1 MSNINKVNIAQKMA
15 LFSEHW
21 SPKIVGE
28 LDNYH
33 IKAVKFVG
41 DFVWHHHED
50 TDEMFLVIDGSFT
63 MKLRDGDI
71 HIQQGEFIIIP
82 KGVEHRPVAEEQVD
96 IMLFEPASTH
106 NTGDNLKSQ
115 LSQEKIELLE
125 TQDKI

>member
-82 KGVEHRPVAEEQVD
+82 KGVEHCPSATEEVQVL
-96 IMLFEPASTH
+96 LFEKAGTV
-106 NTGDNLKSQ
+106 NTGNATDSEKTVTELEQ
-115 LSQEKIELLE
+115 L
-125 TQDKI
+125 

>member
-1 MSNINKVNIAQKMA
+1 MSKINKVNIAQKMA

-71 HIQQGEFIIIP
+71 YIQQGEFIIIP
-82 KGVEHRPVAEEQVD
+82 KGVEHCPSATEEVQVL
-96 IMLFEPASTH
+96 LFEKAGTV
-106 NTGDNLKSQ
+106 NTGNATDSEKTVTELEQ
-115 LSQEKIELLE
+115 L
-125 TQDKI
+125 